1 MIQSSMCNI
10 NILNK
15 NKFCKVFYSIFAPKK
30 VLISQRDF
38 FFGFFYNYYNKGVVY
53 EKERECIISSNTI

>member
-1 MIQSSMCNI
+1 MIQFSMCNI

-30 VLISQRDF
+30 
-38 FFGFFYNYYNKGVVY
+38 NN
-53 EKERECIISSNTI
+53 N